1 MDLKLIVKS
10 NMLGKIEYIEY
21 NNKILM
27 SRVQTEK
34 GVYSLINPKELNIS
48 DNLTFNKVKEI
59 RRFIRKN
66 RKEFYSLFNDVNIIP
81 YKDIGLKIS
90 FKNEIYIVNY

>member
-1 MDLKLIVKS
+1 MDLKLIVES
-10 NMLGKIEYIEY
+10 NMLGRVEHIEC
-21 NNKILM
+21 NNQILM

-34 GVYSLINPKELNIS
+34 GVYSIINPKKLYIN

-66 RKEFYSLFNDVNIIP
+66 RKEFYSLFNDVDIVP
-81 YKDIGLKIS
+81 YKNIGLKIS
-90 FKNEIYIVNY
+90 YKNENYIVNY